1 MTSPEA
7 NRSRRI
13 MPSTRAASHGPDLAH
28 LPAIE
33 IKGFSMQQC
42 LPLAYDIQLPQ
53 NTVIP

>member
-13 MPSTRAASHGPDLAH
+13 MPSTRARLSRPDLAR
-28 LPAIE
+28 LAAIE
-33 IKGFSMQQC
+33 IKGLSMQQC